1 MVGETISHYRVREQI
16 GAGGM
21 GVVYLAYDER
31 LERQVAIKVL
41 PSGVLTDEDARRRF
55 RREALTLSRLN
66 HPNVATIFDFDTEK
80 GSDFLV
86 TEFIAGSALDERLS
100 HGSLPQ
106 AEIVVLGIQ
115 IAQGLAAAHAQGVVH
130 RDLKPANMRLTSDG
144 RLKILDFGL
153 AQLIE
158 IETEISRTMSLTT
171 SQQISGTLPYM
182 APEQLRG
189 EPADARVDIWAAG
202 AVLYEMATGKR
213 PFPET
218 NGPLLIDAILNR
230 NPISPHTLNPT
241 VSPGLENI
249 ILKALEKDP
258 AQRYAT
264 ATELAADLERLTAG
278 VAPLARPQKS
288 QWAPITIGIAAIL
301 LLSAVT
307 IGFFQKISKP
317 HESSSTQVPAR
328 RSVAVLGFK
337 NLSGRSDTAW
347 LSTALSEMLTT
358 ELAAGEKLLTISGEN
373 VARVKSDLSLPET
386 DTLAPDTLARVRRNL
401 GSDFVVLGSYLD
413 MGSGRDDQVRLDLRL
428 QDAIAG
434 ETLAVVSAKGT
445 EAQLD
450 QLVTSAGAQLRQK
463 LGIGDVSDV
472 DAYTVKASMPSNVA
486 AARLYSEGLE
496 KLRHFDVL
504 AARDLLLKAVES
516 DPQHAATYVALSAA
530 WSSLGYDGK
539 AEQAAKRA
547 FDLSANLSNQER
559 LRVQGQYY
567 ETSSQSDKA
576 IASYRALFGLA
587 PDNLDYG
594 LKLANAQ
601 ITGGKPSDAMSTIA
615 ALRKLP
621 PPEGEDLRIDL
632 AETRA
637 AHWLSDFKREQEL
650 ATRIVEQ
657 GQKLGA
663 RLLVARARLSQCS
676 ALRNLGDIKGA
687 IPACQEA
694 QRISAE
700 SGDRFG
706 VATALNNIGNALYDQ
721 GDLAGARKS
730 YEEVVRIDRELGN
743 QAGVA
748 GALDNIASVM
758 GDQGDDATAKKL
770 SQQALE
776 IYRMTDD
783 KINIA
788 ATLNNIA
795 AELVTE
801 GNLIETQ
808 KVFQESLQIGR
819 EIGSSTAV
827 ATALTNLGDTRLAL
841 GDTAGSKQA
850 YEEALSLF
858 EKAGEKTKSSYPMVG
873 LGDVLSATG
882 DLPGAKSRYEQG
894 LAIAQSAGEKHESAI
909 ALTGLGTVLMYQGDL
924 PGARKR
930 YEEALA
936 IRNDIGEK
944 ESAADSTLDLGKL
957 LIEEGQAGE
966 AVTSITKLLPEL
978 HAQRNLDREAYARA
992 ILALALSRQN
1002 KMADAQKQA
1011 ALSRTISAKSQ
1022 HRGIGVQIAITTARV
1037 DAAAGKPAATALI
1050 SVMQQ
1055 AAKYGFVAYQLDA
1068 RLALAEMEVKGN
1080 PATAQRT
1087 QLESLEKDARAKGF
1101 LLIADKAA
1109 KLRS

>member
-1 MVGETISHYRVREQI
+1 
-16 GAGGM
+16 
-21 GVVYLAYDER
+21 
-31 LERQVAIKVL
+31 
-41 PSGVLTDEDARRRF
+41 
-55 RREALTLSRLN
+55 
-66 HPNVATIFDFDTEK
+66 
-80 GSDFLV
+80 
-86 TEFIAGSALDERLS
+86 
-100 HGSLPQ
+100 
-106 AEIVVLGIQ
+106 
-115 IAQGLAAAHAQGVVH
+115 
-130 RDLKPANMRLTSDG
+130 
-144 RLKILDFGL
+144 
-153 AQLIE
+153 
-158 IETEISRTMSLTT
+158 
-171 SQQISGTLPYM
+171 
-182 APEQLRG
+182 
-189 EPADARVDIWAAG
+189 
-202 AVLYEMATGKR
+202 
-213 PFPET
+213 
-218 NGPLLIDAILNR
+218 
-230 NPISPHTLNPT
+230 
-241 VSPGLENI
+241 
-249 ILKALEKDP
+249 
-258 AQRYAT
+258 
-264 ATELAADLERLTAG
+264 
-278 VAPLARPQKS
+278 
-288 QWAPITIGIAAIL
+288 
-301 LLSAVT
+301 
-307 IGFFQKISKP
+307 
-317 HESSSTQVPAR
+317 
-328 RSVAVLGFK
+328 
-337 NLSGRSDTAW
+337 
-347 LSTALSEMLTT
+347 
-358 ELAAGEKLLTISGEN
+358 
-373 VARVKSDLSLPET
+373 
-386 DTLAPDTLARVRRNL
+386 
-401 GSDFVVLGSYLD
+401 

-428 QDAIAG
+428 QDAVAG
-434 ETLAVVSAKGT
+434 ETVAVVSAKGT

-450 QLVTSAGAQLRQK
+450 QLVTRAGAQLREK

-472 DAYTVKASMPSNVA
+472 DAYTVKASMPSNVT

-504 AARDLLLKAVES
+504 AARDLLLKAVEA

-547 FDLSANLSNQER
+547 FDLAANLSNQDR

-615 ALRKLP
+615 TLRKLP
-621 PPEGEDLRIDL
+621 PPEGDDLRIDL

-637 AHWLSDFKREQEL
+637 AHWLSEFKREQEL
-650 ATRIVEQ
+650 ATHIVEQ

-663 RLLVARARLSQCS
+663 RLLVARAWLSECS
-676 ALRNLGDIKGA
+676 ARRNLGDIKGA

-700 SGDRFG
+700 AGDRFG

-721 GDLAGARKS
+721 GDLPGARNS
-730 YEEVVRIDRELGN
+730 YEEVVRIHRELGN

-748 GALDNIASVM
+748 GGLDNIASVA

-770 SQQALE
+770 SKQALE

-801 GNLIETQ
+801 GNLVETQ

-882 DLPGAKSRYEQG
+882 DLIGAKTRYEQG

-936 IRNDIGEK
+936 LRNEIGEK

-966 AVTSITKLLPEL
+966 AEVSITKLLPEL
-978 HAQRNLDREAYARA
+978 HAQKNLDREAYARA
-992 ILALALSRQN
+992 ILALALSREN
-1002 KMADAQKQA
+1002 KMAEAQKQA
-1011 ALSRTISAKSQ
+1011 TLSRRISARSQ
-1022 HRGIGVQIAITTARV
+1022 HRGIGVQIAIANARV
-1037 DAAAGKPAATALI
+1037 EAAAGKPTATVLN
-1050 SVMQQ
+1050 SVIQQ
-1055 AAKYGFVAYQLDA
+1055 AATYGFVAYQLDA
-1068 RLALAEMEVKGN
+1068 RLALAETEAKGS
-1080 PATAQRT
+1080 PSTATRT
-1087 QLESLEKDARAKGF
+1087 QLGSLEKDARTKGF
-1101 LLIADKAA
+1101 LLIADKAS
-1109 KLRS
+1109 KMRS